1 MPNSKPEEFK
11 LGHYPKRAIAEYLF
25 NIMFFVLRF

>member
-11 LGHYPKRAIAEYLF
+11 LGHYLSSR
-25 NIMFFVLRF
+25 FVPGFVPLIGGDL